1 MFSPP
6 SPLVSVSWLWDQLQS
21 QQPTPLDQADQ
32 NTQNGVPVQPQSIV
46 IVDCRFSL
54 ADPHQGR
61 SLYAQGHLPG
71 AVYLDLNQ
79 DLSSPPSPDRG
90 RHPLPDLQI
99 LAAKL
104 ATIGVNFQD
113 TWVVA
118 YDDSRFA
125 FASRLW
131 WLLRYLGHDRVAV
144 LDGGLVAWQAQGYPL
159 SSQIPQPAPGHFVP
173 QIRPEMSIDRLS
185 LKGLLPQPGS
195 QSHLTLIDSR
205 EAPRYRGEV
214 EPIDPVAGHIPGAIN
229 ACWQVV
235 TTDQGWAQPL
245 TFHQAYWNAKL
256 RLSALQDQETQDQ
269 EIQEQKT
276 EETIVVYCGSGV
288 TACVNL
294 LSLTLAGFPQ
304 AKLYPGSWSEWCH
317 CESEIAR
324 GDSSNEGEDPPDR
337 SAE

>member
-6 SPLVSVSWLWDQLQS
+6 SPLVSVSWLWDQLQA
-21 QQPTPLDQADQ
+21 QHPTPLDQIDQ
-32 NTQNGVPVQPQSIV
+32 NAQNAVPVQSQSIV

-61 SLYAQGHLPG
+61 SLYAQEHLPG

-90 RHPLPDLQI
+90 RHPLPEVEA
-99 LAAKL
+99 LAEKL
-104 ATIGVNFQD
+104 ATIGVNFQE
-113 TWVVA
+113 TLVVA

-125 FASRLW
+125 FAARLW

-144 LDGGLVAWQAQGYPL
+144 LDGGLAAWQAQGYPL
-159 SSQIPQPAPGHFVP
+159 SSHIPQPAPGRFVP
-173 QIRPEMSIDRLS
+173 QVRSEMSIDRLS
-185 LKGLLPQPGS
+185 LKALLPQPRS

-229 ACWQVV
+229 ACWQAV
-235 TTDQGWAQPL
+235 TTDQGLAQPL
-245 TFHQAYWNAKL
+245 TFHQSYWPAKL
-256 RLSALQDQETQDQ
+256 AESHSPDQETSRKQTQD
-269 EIQEQKT
+269 KGT
-276 EETIVVYCGSGV
+276 EDKETIVVYCGSGV

-294 LSLTLAGFPQ
+294 LSLALGVFAQ
-304 AKLYPGSWSEWCH
+304 DKLYPGSWSEWCH
-317 CESEIAR
+317 CESEIAQ
-324 GDSSNEGEDPPDR
+324 GDSPK
-337 SAE
+337 